1 MAMAATRA
9 AAIRR
14 GVRLEVVTVAWMAAE
29 AALAIGAGI
38 AARSVLLTAFGFDS
52 VIELSSGIVLW
63 RRLTFEASGR
73 SPAGIERMERT
84 TARVSASLLILL
96 CLYVVVSSVG
106 GLAAG
111 LKPETSV
118 LGIAVAAAALVV
130 MPLLALAKSRAN
142 RIIGSAS
149 LRADI
154 AETITCAYLAGVT
167 LAGIG
172 LSYLLGM
179 WWLQYVA
186 AVALLIWLVP
196 ETREALE
203 AAAGSGHEEE
213 QRVPDSQRKD

>member
-1 MAMAATRA
+1 
-9 AAIRR
+9 
-14 GVRLEVVTVAWMAAE
+14 VRLEVVTVLWMAAE

-52 VIELSSGIVLW
+52 LIELSSGIVLW

-73 SPAGIERMERT
+73 STDGIERMERT

-96 CLYVVVSSVG
+96 CLYVVLTSVG
-106 GLAAG
+106 GHG
-111 LKPETSV
+111 NTKDG
-118 LGIAVAAAALVV
+118 GIGFQTNGQAAAALVV

-142 RIIGSAS
+142 RVIASAS

-172 LSYLLGM
+172 LSYVLGA

-186 AVALLIWLVP
+186 AIALLIWLVP

-203 AAAGSGHEEE
+203 AAAGGGHEDEH
-213 QRVPDSQRKD
+213 RAPDSETKG

>member
-1 MAMAATRA
+1 MATAATRE
-9 AAIRR
+9 AAILR
-14 GVRLEVVTVAWMAAE
+14 GVRLEVVTVLWMAVE

-63 RRLTFEASGR
+63 RRLAFEASGR
-73 SPAGIERMERT
+73 STDGIERMERT
-84 TARVSASLLILL
+84 TARVSAALLILL
-96 CLYVVVSSVG
+96 CLYVVSTSAG
-106 GLAAG
+106 GLAVG

-118 LGIAVAAAALVV
+118 LGIAVAGAALVV

-142 RIIGSAS
+142 RVIASAS

-154 AETITCAYLAGVT
+154 AETITCAYMAGVT

-172 LSYLLGM
+172 LSAVLGA
-179 WWLQYVA
+179 WWIQYVA
-186 AVALLIWLVP
+186 AVALLVWLVP

-203 AAAGSGHEEE
+203 AAAGGGHEDEH
-213 QRVPDSQRKD
+213 RAPDSSSKD